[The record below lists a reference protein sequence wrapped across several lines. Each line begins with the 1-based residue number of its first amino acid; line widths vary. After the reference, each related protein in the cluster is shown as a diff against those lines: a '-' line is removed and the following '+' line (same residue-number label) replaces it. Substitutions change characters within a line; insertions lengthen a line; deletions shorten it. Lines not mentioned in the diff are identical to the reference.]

1 MSERVNVGGCAGE
14 MVYDQE
20 ARTRKMKWMFDLV
33 MISINMFKALEL
45 KK

>member
-1 MSERVNVGGCAGE
+1 MSEGVKVGGCAGE

-20 ARTRKMKWMFDLV
+20 ARTRKRKWMFDLV
-33 MISINMFKALEL
+33 MKSINMFKVLEL